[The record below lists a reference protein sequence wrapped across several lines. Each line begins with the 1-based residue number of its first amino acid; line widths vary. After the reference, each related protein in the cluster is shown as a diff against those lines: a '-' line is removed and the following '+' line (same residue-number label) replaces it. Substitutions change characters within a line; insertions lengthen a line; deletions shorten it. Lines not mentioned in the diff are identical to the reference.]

1 MTRIARWARQ
11 VGVARA
17 VCVLLLFGLVALRV
31 ADPRPIEEL
40 RLRTFD
46 LFQVLRPR
54 EQTVRPVVIADI
66 DEASLKEIGQ
76 WPWPRT
82 VVADLVTRLR
92 EAGAVAV
99 GFDIVFAEPDRMSPA
114 VAAGSFRGLDNE
126 TREKLAALPSNDT
139 VFADAIKKA
148 DGIVVGQAGSATPAP
163 RTDAEMT
170 LQTGFA
176 VRGPDPRPFLVSF
189 AGLLRNVPAIEQAA
203 AGRGL
208 FSINPERDGIVRR
221 VPVVM
226 EAQDALVPSLTMEM
240 LRVVTR
246 SGAILVRTDQAG
258 VRAVAVPGLEV
269 PTDRNGQFWVY
280 FNKHDPARFV
290 SATDIL
296 NGRMPADRVRGRL
309 VLIGTSAVGL
319 LDIKTTPAEP
329 AMPGVEVHA
338 QILEN
343 VLTKSLLASP
353 GYALGGE
360 IIAAVVLGLAIIVAA
375 PMLPAAI
382 VVALGAV
389 LIAGLIAM
397 SWYFFLAHNLL
408 VDFTYPLISCWLIY
422 LVLSFVN
429 YFREQQQRQ
438 QIRSAFGFYLSPP
451 LVEQLARSPEKL
463 VLGGE
468 ERRMTIL
475 FSDVRGFTTISE
487 HYKDDPQG
495 LTHLMNRFLTPL
507 TNAIIE
513 RKGTIDKYI
522 GDAIMAFWNAPVDD
536 AEHEANACDAALEM
550 LVRAETL
557 NVELKREAEANG
569 GVYMPL
575 RIGIGLN
582 SGPCVVG
589 NMGSDFRFN
598 YSVLGD
604 TVNLASR
611 LESRTKDYRLSL
623 VIGARTAERAK
634 AKFATMEID
643 LIQVK
648 GKKQPETVFTVLGR
662 AEVADDPRCAELFDL
677 NTQMLACYRKQNWEE
692 ARNLIDRCRKVANGF
707 GVDGLYEMSASTRCT
722 PSASKFIAPR
732 RRRRIGPACTKPSPS
747 SAILHSF
754 RASGIQTAIAAMGPR
769 LRGDERRTYV
779 ITAGGRRN
787 AGP

>member
-1 MTRIARWARQ
+1 MKRIARWAR
-11 VGVARA
+11 GFGIARA
-17 VCVLLLFGLVALRV
+17 VCILLLFALVPLRI
-31 ADPRPIEEL
+31 ADPLPIEEL

-54 EQTVRPVVIADI
+54 EQKVRPVVIVDI
-66 DEASLKEIGQ
+66 DEASLREIGQ

-82 VVADLVTRLR
+82 VIADLITRLR
-92 EAGAVAV
+92 AAGAVAV
-99 GFDIVFAEPDRMSPA
+99 GFDVIFAEPDRMSPA
-114 VAAGSFRGLDNE
+114 VAAGSFRGLDAE
-126 TREKLAALPSNDT
+126 TREKLAALPSNDA
-139 VFADAIKKA
+139 VLAEAIKRVG
-148 DGIVVGQAGSATPAP
+148 GIIVGETGAAQAAP
-163 RTDAEMT
+163 RAEGENAP
-170 LQTGFA
+170 QTGFA
-176 VRGPDPRPFLVSF
+176 IVGPNPRPFLVTF
-189 AGLLRNVPAIEQAA
+189 PGLLRNIPPIEQAA
-203 AGRGL
+203 AGRGM
-208 FSINPERDGIVRR
+208 FSIDPEPDGIVRR

-226 EAQDALVPSLTMEM
+226 EAQGQLAPALTMEM
-240 LRVVTR
+240 LRVVSR
-246 SGAILVRTDQAG
+246 AGAILIRADQAG
-258 VRAVAVPGLEV
+258 VKTVAVPGLEV
-269 PTDRNGQFWVY
+269 PTDGRGRFWVY
-280 FNKHDPARFV
+280 FNKRDPARSV
-290 SATDIL
+290 SATDVL
-296 NGRMPADRVRGRL
+296 NGRVAPDRLRGRL
-309 VLIGTSAVGL
+309 VLIGTSATGL
-319 LDIKTTPAEP
+319 LDIKTTPVQP
-329 AMPGVEVHA
+329 DMPGVEVHA

-343 VLTKSLLASP
+343 ILTKSLLASP
-353 GYALGGE
+353 GYAIGAE
-360 IIAAVVLGLAIIVAA
+360 IIAAVVFGLAIIVAA

-382 VVALGAV
+382 VVALGAA
-389 LIAGLIAM
+389 LIAGLIGI
-397 SWYFFLAHNLL
+397 SWYFFVEHHLL
-408 VDFTYPLISCWLIY
+408 IDFTYPLISCWLIY
-422 LVLSFVN
+422 LVLTFVN

-495 LTHLMNRFLTPL
+495 LTQLMNRFLTPL

-536 AEHEANACDAALEM
+536 DEHEANACDAALEM
-550 LVRAETL
+550 LARAEVL
-557 NVELKREAEANG
+557 NGELKREAEASG

-623 VIGARTAERAK
+623 VIGSRTADRAK
-634 AKFATMEID
+634 EKFATMEID

-648 GKKQPETVFTVLGR
+648 GKKQPELVFTVLGR
-662 AEVADDPRCAELFDL
+662 AEVIEDPRCDELRDL
-677 NTQMLACYRKQNWEE
+677 NTQMLAAYRKQQWDESE
-692 ARNLIDRCRKVANGF
+692 RLIERCRKLAGGF
-707 GVDGLYEMSASTRCT
+707 GVDGLYEMYKERIAVYRAEPPPPDWTGVYE
-722 PSASKFIAPR
+722 AESK
-732 RRRRIGPACTKPSPS
+732 
-747 SAILHSF
+747 
-754 RASGIQTAIAAMGPR
+754 
-769 LRGDERRTYV
+769 
-779 ITAGGRRN
+779 
-787 AGP
+787 

>member
-1 MTRIARWARQ
+1 MKLIVRWARQ
-11 VGVARA
+11 FGLARA
-17 VCVLLLFGLVALRV
+17 VCTLILFALVPLRI
-31 ADPRPIEEL
+31 ADPRPLEEV

-46 LFQVLRPR
+46 LLQVLRPR
-54 EQTVRPVVIADI
+54 QQIARPVVIADI
-66 DEASLKEIGQ
+66 DEASLREIGQ

-92 EAGAVAV
+92 ELGAVAI
-99 GFDIVFAEPDRMSPA
+99 GFDIVFAEPDRTSPA
-114 VAAGSFRGLDNE
+114 VAAASFRGLDAA
-126 TREKLAALPSNDT
+126 TRDKLAALPSNDQ
-139 VFADAIKKA
+139 VLADAIKQT
-148 DGIVVGQAGSATPAP
+148 GGVVVGQAGAATPSP
-163 RTDAEMT
+163 RSEAEMA

-176 VRGPDPRPFLVSF
+176 VLGPDPRPFLVTF
-189 AGLLRNVPAIEQAA
+189 PGLLRNVPAIERAA

-208 FSINPERDGIVRR
+208 FSIKPERDGIIRR

-226 EAQDALVPSLTMEM
+226 NAQDTLVPALTLEM

-246 SGAILVRTDQAG
+246 AGAILVRTDDAG

-269 PTDRNGQFWVY
+269 PTDGNGQFWVH
-280 FNKHDPARFV
+280 FNKHDPARYV
-290 SATDIL
+290 SAADVL
-296 NGRMPADRVRGRL
+296 HGRSPADRFNGRL
-309 VLIGTSAVGL
+309 VLIGTSATGL
-319 LDIKTTPAEP
+319 LDIKTTPVEP

-343 VLTKSLLASP
+343 VLTQALLARP
-353 GYALGGE
+353 NYAIAVELV
-360 IIAAVVLGLAIIVAA
+360 AAVVFGIAIIIAA
-375 PMLPAAI
+375 PMLPASIVIAI
-382 VVALGAV
+382 GAL
-389 LIAGLIAM
+389 LIAGLIGV
-397 SWYFFLAHNLL
+397 SLYFFVAHNLL
-408 VDFTYPLISCWLIY
+408 IDFTYPLMSFWLIY
-422 LVLSFVN
+422 LVLTFVN
-429 YFREQQQRQ
+429 YFREQKQRQ

-451 LVEQLARSPEKL
+451 LVEQLAKSPEKL

-495 LTHLMNRFLTPL
+495 LTRLMNRFLTPL

-536 AEHEANACDAALEM
+536 EKHEANACDAALEM
-550 LVRAETL
+550 LARAEAL

-569 GVYMPL
+569 SVYMPL

-611 LESRTKDYRLSL
+611 LESRTKDYRLSM
-623 VIGARTAERAK
+623 VIGSRTAEGAK
-634 AKFATMEID
+634 TEFATMEID

-648 GKKQPETVFTVLGR
+648 GKKQPEVVFTVLGR
-662 AEVADDPRCAELFDL
+662 AEVNDDPRCKDLRDL
-677 NTQMLACYRKQNWEE
+677 NAAMLATYRKQQWDE
-692 ARNLIDRCRKVANGF
+692 AKSLIDRCRKLANGF
-707 GVDGLYEMSASTRCT
+707 GVDGLYDMYVERIEAYRAD
-722 PSASKFIAPR
+722 PPPPDWNGVYEAESK
-732 RRRRIGPACTKPSPS
+732 
-747 SAILHSF
+747 
-754 RASGIQTAIAAMGPR
+754 
-769 LRGDERRTYV
+769 
-779 ITAGGRRN
+779 
-787 AGP
+787 

>member
-1 MTRIARWARQ
+1 MKLIARWARKF
-11 VGVARA
+11 GVARA
-17 VCVLLLFGLVALRV
+17 VCTLLLLALVPLRI
-31 ADPRPIEEL
+31 ADPRPLEEI

-46 LFQVLRPR
+46 LLQVLRPR
-54 EQTVRPVVIADI
+54 EQTARPVVIADI

-92 EAGAVAV
+92 ELGAAAV

-114 VAAGSFRGLDNE
+114 VAAGSFRGLDAE
-126 TREKLAALPSNDT
+126 TLDKLAGLPSNDT
-139 VFADAIKKA
+139 ILADAIKRA
-148 DGIVVGQAGSATPAP
+148 GGVVVGQAGAATPAP
-163 RTDAEMT
+163 RSEEDTA
-170 LQTGFA
+170 QHTGFA
-176 VRGPDPRPFLVSF
+176 IRGPDPRPYLVTF
-189 AGLLRNVPAIEQAA
+189 PGLLRNIRPIEDAA

-226 EAQDALVPSLTMEM
+226 EAQDTLVPALTMEM

-246 SGAILVRTDQAG
+246 ASAILIRTDQAG

-269 PTDRNGQFWVY
+269 PTDSNGQFWVH
-280 FNKHDPARFV
+280 FNKHDPARYV
-290 SATDIL
+290 SAAAIL
-296 NGRMPADRVRGRL
+296 NGRTPPDRFRGRL

-319 LDIKTTPAEP
+319 LDIKTTPVDP

-343 VLTKSLLASP
+343 VLTKSLLTHPS
-353 GYALGGE
+353 YAIGAE
-360 IIAAVVLGLAIIVAA
+360 IITAVVFGSAIIVAA
-375 PMLPAAI
+375 PMLPAA
-382 VVALGAV
+382 VVIALGAA
-389 LIAGLIAM
+389 LIAGLVAM
-397 SWYFFLAHNLL
+397 SLYFFVAHSLL
-408 VDFTYPLISCWLIY
+408 IDFTYPLMSCWLIY
-422 LVLSFVN
+422 LVLTFVN

-451 LVEQLARSPEKL
+451 LVEQLAKSPEKL

-495 LTHLMNRFLTPL
+495 LTRLMNRFLTPL

-522 GDAIMAFWNAPVDD
+522 GDAIMAFWNAPLDD
-536 AEHEANACDAALEM
+536 DEHEANACDAALEM
-550 LVRAETL
+550 LARAEAL
-557 NVELKREAEANG
+557 NVDLKREAETNG

-611 LESRTKDYRLSL
+611 LESRTKDYRLSM
-623 VIGARTAERAK
+623 VIGSRTAERAK

-648 GKKQPETVFTVLGR
+648 GKTVPETVFTVLGGVDV
-662 AEVADDPRCAELFDL
+662 EQDPRCRELCDL
-677 NTQMLACYRKQNWEE
+677 NTSMLAVYRKQQWDE
-692 ARNLIDRCRKVANGF
+692 ALRLIDRCHKLANGF
-707 GVDGLYEMSASTRCT
+707 GVDGLYAMYAERIEVYRAEPPPPDWTGVYE
-722 PSASKFIAPR
+722 AESK
-732 RRRRIGPACTKPSPS
+732 
-747 SAILHSF
+747 
-754 RASGIQTAIAAMGPR
+754 
-769 LRGDERRTYV
+769 
-779 ITAGGRRN
+779 
-787 AGP
+787 

>member
-1 MTRIARWARQ
+1 MKLIARWARKF
-11 VGVARA
+11 GVARA
-17 VCVLLLFGLVALRV
+17 VCTLLLIALVPLRI
-31 ADPRPIEEL
+31 ADPRPLEEL

-54 EQTVRPVVIADI
+54 EQTTRPVVIVDI

-82 VVADLVTRLR
+82 IVADLVTKLR
-92 EAGAVAV
+92 QLGAVAV

-114 VAAGSFRGLDNE
+114 VAAESFRGLDQE
-126 TREKLAALPSNDT
+126 TLDKLAGLPSNDI
-139 VFADAIKKA
+139 VLADAIKRA
-148 DGIVVGQAGSATPAP
+148 GGIVVGQAGAATAAP
-163 RTDAEMT
+163 RSEDDASPH
-170 LQTGFA
+170 TGFA
-176 VRGPDPRPFLVSF
+176 VRGPDPRPYLVTF
-189 AGLLRNVPAIEQAA
+189 PGLLRNIPAIEDAA

-226 EAQDALVPSLTMEM
+226 EAQDTLVPALTMEM
-240 LRVVTR
+240 LRIVTR
-246 SGAILVRTDQAG
+246 ASAILVRTDQAG
-258 VRAVAVPGLEV
+258 IRAVAVPGLEV
-269 PTDRNGQFWVY
+269 PTDSNGQFWVH
-280 FNKHDPARFV
+280 FNKHDPARYV
-290 SATDIL
+290 SAAAVL
-296 NGRMPADRVRGRL
+296 KGRTPPDRIRGRL

-319 LDIKTTPAEP
+319 LDIKTTPVDP

-343 VLTKSLLASP
+343 VLTKSLLTHPS
-353 GYALGGE
+353 YALGAE
-360 IIAAVVLGLAIIVAA
+360 IIVAVVFGVAIIIAA

-382 VVALGAV
+382 VIALGAI
-389 LIAGLIAM
+389 LIAALIGM
-397 SWYFFLAHNLL
+397 SLYFFVANRLL
-408 VDFTYPLISCWLIY
+408 IDFTYPLISCWLIY
-422 LVLSFVN
+422 LVLTFVN

-451 LVEQLARSPEKL
+451 LVEQLAKSPEKL

-495 LTHLMNRFLTPL
+495 LTRLMNRFLTPL

-522 GDAIMAFWNAPVDD
+522 GDAIMAFWNAPLDD
-536 AEHEANACDAALEM
+536 DEHEANACEAALEM
-550 LVRAETL
+550 LARAEAL
-557 NVELKREAEANG
+557 NVDLKREAESNG

-611 LESRTKDYRLSL
+611 LESRTKDYRLSM

-648 GKKQPETVFTVLGR
+648 GKKVPETVYTVLGGN
-662 AEVADDPRCAELFDL
+662 EVEQDPRCRELCDL
-677 NTQMLACYRKQNWEE
+677 NTSMLAVYRKQQWDE
-692 ARNLIDRCRKVANGF
+692 ALRLIERCHKLGGGF
-707 GVDGLYEMSASTRCT
+707 GVDGLYDMYVERIEVYRAEPPPPDWSGVYEAE
-722 PSASKFIAPR
+722 SK
-732 RRRRIGPACTKPSPS
+732 
-747 SAILHSF
+747 
-754 RASGIQTAIAAMGPR
+754 
-769 LRGDERRTYV
+769 
-779 ITAGGRRN
+779 
-787 AGP
+787 